1 MPHPL
6 MPDPSTR
13 RSADVA
19 HHARILL
26 VGGAAQLGLPLS
38 ELQLAQLARYQALLS
53 EWGEKINLTAL
64 RDPADIVTRHFLD
77 SLALVRA
84 LPSTTQLLA
93 AGLDRSLVDVGSG
106 AGFPGV
112 LCALLRPELHVTLVE
127 RIGKKAAFLLAL
139 RRELGLHY
147 RVEAISA
154 DRLVTRYA
162 IAVSRAALPLAE
174 WLPLATALSAPSG
187 FIFAMTT
194 PREPMPAQLET
205 PLQVKDTQL
214 MPCADIT
221 YDVGAGSHRLLGF
234 RKAC

>member
-6 MPDPSTR
+6 MPDLSTR
-13 RSADVA
+13 RSIDIAQ
-19 HHARILL
+19 HSRSLL
-26 VGGAAQLGLPLS
+26 VRGAAQLELPLS
-38 ELQLAQLARYQALLS
+38 DLQIAQLSRYQALLA

-84 LPSTTQLLA
+84 LPTASQLA
-93 AGLDRSLVDVGSG
+93 TCGLDRSLVDVGSG

-147 RVEAISA
+147 KVEAVSA
-154 DRLVTRYA
+154 DRLAPRYA
-162 IAVSRAALPLAE
+162 IAVSRAALPLLD
-174 WLPLATALSAPSG
+174 WLSLACELSAPAG

-194 PREPMPAQLET
+194 PREPVPTHTSTLE
-205 PLQVKDTQL
+205 
-214 MPCADIT
+214 PCTDIT

-234 RKAC
+234 RKIVGAV

>member
-6 MPDPSTR
+6 MPHLSTP
-13 RSADVA
+13 RSVDIAQ
-19 HHARILL
+19 HSRSLL

-38 ELQLAQLARYQALLS
+38 ELQLAQLSRYQALLA

-84 LPSTTQLLA
+84 LPSAAQLSA
-93 AGLDRSLVDVGSG
+93 CGLDRSLVDVGSG

-147 RVEAISA
+147 KVEAVSA
-154 DRLVTRYA
+154 DRLAARYA
-162 IAVSRAALPLAE
+162 IAVSRAALPLPE
-174 WLPLATALSAPSG
+174 WLSLACELSAPSG

-194 PREPMPAQLET
+194 PREPAPAAVHMA
-205 PLQVKDTQL
+205 PLK
-214 MPCADIT
+214 PCADIL

-234 RKAC
+234 RKL

>member
-6 MPDPSTR
+6 MPDLSTR
-13 RSADVA
+13 RSVDIAQ
-19 HHARILL
+19 HSRSLL

-38 ELQLAQLARYQALLS
+38 ELQLAQLSRYQTLLS

-84 LPSTTQLLA
+84 LPSAAQLA
-93 AGLDRSLVDVGSG
+93 ACGLDRSLVDVGSG

-147 RVEAISA
+147 KVEAVSA
-154 DRLVTRYA
+154 DRLAARYA
-162 IAVSRAALPLAE
+162 IAVSRAALPLPE
-174 WLPLATALSAPSG
+174 WLSLACELSAPSG

-194 PREPMPAQLET
+194 PREPDPAHSE
-205 PLQVKDTQL
+205 PLK
-214 MPCADIT
+214 PCADIT

-234 RKAC
+234 RKLG